1 MAPQGNI
8 SHTVRRSRSQARK
21 PPQKED
27 LEGVYPALASA
38 STLRILSAKMSLKQ
52 DVSFIDDNVTG
63 GTMPAE
69 EKMTIDEGHRYL
81 RMMRKWYRQA
91 TRNECG
97 HLLDET
103 ECMTGLNP
111 KTLIRHMSSR
121 IAHRPRAKQRG
132 MTYGHDRIRHE
143 RIGQDRCEHAG
154 GSRRPCP
161 NSHLSANAS
170 KVLTHPYLL
179 R

>member
-1 MAPQGNI
+1 
-8 SHTVRRSRSQARK
+8 
-21 PPQKED
+21 
-27 LEGVYPALASA
+27 
-38 STLRILSAKMSLKQ
+38 
-52 DVSFIDDNVTG
+52 
-63 GTMPAE
+63 MPAE

-81 RMMRKWYRQA
+81 RMMRKCYRLA

-97 HLLDET
+97 HLLDEM

-111 KTLIRHMSSR
+111 KTLIRHMRSR
-121 IAHRPRAKQRG
+121 IAHRPRGKQRG
-132 MTYGHDRIRHE
+132 VTCGHDRTRHE
-143 RIGQDRCEHAG
+143 RIAQDRYEHAR